1 LKQYPEHI
9 DELIAKVLTSE
20 ATSDEGTTLNEWLKE
35 HPDNQIY
42 FNQIESI
49 YHKSA
54 TPAETIEF
62 DTEAAWKKVSITIN
76 KEPKVV
82 PITKPANRLNVLR
95 IAAVV
100 VTLFGLGAVLF
111 LMKVDVAPQFAI
123 RSGNQIVGDTLP
135 DKTLATL
142 NKGSELTYELDE
154 KKKIRKAVLK
164 GEAFFEISED
174 KENQFLVYTNEV
186 MIKDVGT
193 AFNVRSFDDNDTIS
207 VSVKDGEVI
216 FYTNSNKGISLMA
229 GETGYYLKS
238 TKVFAKAN
246 AVDENASSYAD
257 REFRFRNTPMRKV
270 VTQINAVY
278 ETKIRLSDKQLEH
291 CRITVN
297 FKEDDIETI
306 ASVIAETM
314 GWTVE
319 RSNNQLVLFGSACQ

>member
-9 DELIAKVLTSE
+9 DELIAKVLSSE
-20 ATSDEGTTLNEWLKE
+20 ATSDEKNTFNEWLNE
-35 HPDNQIY
+35 HPDNQSY
-42 FNQIESI
+42 FNQFETI
-49 YHKSA
+49 YHKSSELV
-54 TPAETIEF
+54 ETIQF
-62 DTEAAWKKVSITIN
+62 DTDAAWKKVSIAIN

-82 PITKPANRLNVLR
+82 PITKPSKRFNVWR

-100 VTLFGLGAVLF
+100 ITLVGLGSALL
-111 LMKVDVAPQFAI
+111 LMQKDSAPQFAV

-164 GEAFFEISED
+164 GEAFFKISED

-193 AFNVRSFDDNDTIS
+193 AFNVRSLDDNDTIS

-216 FYTNSNKGISLMA
+216 FYSNSNKGISLIA

-238 TKVFAKAN
+238 SKVFAKTN

-270 VTQINAVY
+270 VNQINAVY